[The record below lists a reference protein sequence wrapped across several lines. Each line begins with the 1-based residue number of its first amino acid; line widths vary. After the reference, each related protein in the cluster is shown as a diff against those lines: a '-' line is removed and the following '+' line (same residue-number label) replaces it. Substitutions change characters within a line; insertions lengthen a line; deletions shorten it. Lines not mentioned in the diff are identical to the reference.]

1 MFKLL
6 FTCFYLISIILC
18 TYRPMAIRNLT
29 FVDDVCYYRDISSNS
44 QIEYVKPCP
53 SGKICKSLEQIF
65 INTKTKTVTNTLS
78 PEVQQIESNSYSSA
92 SNYLISTCQEY
103 NYFYKTVGD
112 ECSKD
117 FECDS
122 TLVCLSNKCQFD
134 ISTKYD
140 KYCGS
145 GLILENRGSSSSPVC
160 VAETSVNKD
169 KCQVDEVDGSGATT
183 TKYYY
188 PGYLKICGEM
198 DVQRQS
204 AGSNYY
210 ITKTIKASFYGSV
223 ADGQFVKNKMA
234 CESGY
239 ALYFYGNKDIIN
251 PLGLSSTHEMFL
263 LCVTPLGFDTDN
275 KIIKYKI
282 GNDGNIY
289 YYNMNK
295 IDDDYKIYF
304 DDYEMLKLDLF
315 QNYKNRFNQVKDEC
329 VNYYDINEPD
339 TCRDN
344 ELRKWFYFYQNPEKY
359 LLYKNDPDVLD
370 YLIQQT
376 FKQYL
381 PVKNETTNYSGFINV
396 KIFMIL
402 LLLILY

>member
-6 FTCFYLISIILC
+6 FTCIYLISVILC

-29 FVDDVCYYRDISSNS
+29 FVDDVCYYRDIFSNS

-53 SGKICKSLEQIF
+53 SGKVCKPLESIY
-65 INTKTKTVTNTLS
+65 INTMTKIDPSSSGTTQKTD
-78 PEVQQIESNSYSSA
+78 SYTSA

-103 NYFYKTVGD
+103 NYFYKTIGD

-122 TLVCLSNKCQFD
+122 NLVCLSNKCQFD
-134 ISTKYD
+134 SSKQYNLICDSGFILQNQG
-140 KYCGS
+140 GS
-145 GLILENRGSSSSPVC
+145 YVC
-160 VAETSVNKD
+160 VTETPLNKD
-169 KCQVDEVDGSGATT
+169 KCQVDEIVSGITT
-183 TKYYY
+183 TNNYL

-198 DVQRQS
+198 DVQPIS
-204 AGSNYY
+204 TGSNNY

-223 ADGQFVKNKMA
+223 PDGQFVKNVFA

-251 PLGLSSTHEMFL
+251 PSGSSSEPMFL

-275 KIIKYKI
+275 QIIKYKI

-289 YYNMNK
+289 YYNNK
-295 IDDDYKIYF
+295 KINNNYRISF
-304 DDYEMLKLDLF
+304 DDYTKTKLDLF

-329 VNYYDINEPD
+329 VNYYDKNEPY

-344 ELRKWFYFYQNPEKY
+344 ELRKWFYFYQNPESY

-376 FKQYL
+376 YKQYL
-381 PVKNETTNYSGFINV
+381 PVKNETTSYSGFIYV
-396 KIFMIL
+396 KFFMIL
-402 LLLILY
+402 FLLILY

>member
-6 FTCFYLISIILC
+6 FTCIYLISVILC

-29 FVDDVCYYRDISSNS
+29 FVDDVCYYRDIFSNS

-53 SGKICKSLEQIF
+53 SGKVCKPLESIY
-65 INTKTKTVTNTLS
+65 INTMTKIDPSSSGTTQMTD
-78 PEVQQIESNSYSSA
+78 SYTSA

-103 NYFYKTVGD
+103 NYFYKTIGD

-122 TLVCLSNKCQFD
+122 NLVCLSNKCQFD
-134 ISTKYD
+134 SSKQYNLICDSGYILQD
-140 KYCGS
+140 QGLGS
-145 GLILENRGSSSSPVC
+145 YAC
-160 VAETSVNKD
+160 VTETPINKD
-169 KCQVDEVDGSGATT
+169 KCQVDETVSGITT
-183 TKYYY
+183 TNHYLS
-188 PGYLKICGEM
+188 GYLKICGEM
-198 DVQRQS
+198 DVQPTS
-204 AGSNYY
+204 TGSNNY

-223 ADGQFVKNKMA
+223 PDGQFVKNEFA

-251 PLGLSSTHEMFL
+251 PSGSSSEQMFL

-275 KIIKYKI
+275 QIIKYKI

-289 YYNMNK
+289 YYNKNK
-295 IDDDYKIYF
+295 INYNYQDRIICDDYTKT
-304 DDYEMLKLDLF
+304 KLDLF

-329 VNYYDINEPD
+329 VNYYDINEKY

-344 ELRKWFYFYQNPEKY
+344 ELRKWYYFYENPEIY
-359 LLYKNDPDVLD
+359 LLYKNDPDILD
-370 YLIQQT
+370 YLIQQKY
-376 FKQYL
+376 KQYL
-381 PVKNETTNYSGFINV
+381 PVKNETTSYSGFINV
-396 KIFMIL
+396 KFFMIL